1 MVMGK
6 IIRLLLIALVAW
18 LLVGLLHRAGV
29 DVFGEIGALIAFL
42 PGWVRGVLTGLVIVI
57 VIRYLF
63 SGNSNWEEAED
74 LIENT
79 GNKSELEQWI
89 GYGKALKEENA
100 KLAED
105 KTLLIGAL
113 DEIESEFDELEE
125 ENAKLEERLKKL
137 EDKDSFET

>member
-1 MVMGK
+1 MSK
-6 IIRLLLIALVAW
+6 IIRLLLMALVAW
-18 LLVGLLHRAGV
+18 LLVGLLHRAGL
-29 DVFGEIGALIAFL
+29 DVFGLIGALIAFL
-42 PGWVRGVLTGLVIVI
+42 PWWVRGVLTGLVIVI

-63 SGNSNWEEAED
+63 SGNSNWEEGED

>member
-1 MVMGK
+1 MV
-6 IIRLLLIALVAW
+6 LVGCF
-18 LLVGLLHRAGV
+18 LVGL
-29 DVFGEIGALIAFL
+29 FFL
-42 PGWVRGVLTGLVIVI
+42 SPSWWVRGVLTGLVIVI

-63 SGNSNWEEAED
+63 SGNSNWEEGED

-89 GYGKALKEENA
+89 GYGKALKEENS